1 MAQAE
6 INGLFSVAAAC
17 LTEFAQ
23 LPQARRLSATG
34 LSLRRCPDATLGA
47 AGFAAGGPL
56 INIQRRTNDMLRRLL
71 ISILLTTS
79 ISASADEVE
88 DQINLGLESYKNKEY
103 KAAVDDLNYAVAQIQ
118 EKMNLKNATL
128 LPEPLDGWTATA
140 VENNSAGMAMMVGGT
155 QMSRSYQHD
164 SESLEISITAGSP
177 MVAGVLMMI
186 NNPMLLSS
194 SPDMKPYRYKRIK
207 GMQQVSGNRVE
218 TTLAL
223 AGQIMVQVTAT
234 NLADPAVIERYLD
247 AMDFDQI
254 QSALLQ

>member
-1 MAQAE
+1 
-6 INGLFSVAAAC
+6 
-17 LTEFAQ
+17 
-23 LPQARRLSATG
+23 
-34 LSLRRCPDATLGA
+34 
-47 AGFAAGGPL
+47 
-56 INIQRRTNDMLRRLL
+56 MLRRLL

-164 SESLEISITAGSP
+164 SESLEILITSGSP

-186 NNPMLLSS
+186 NNPMVAGASGGKLQTVNGQRAIVQYAEATGSGEVNIVVDNRFMVTVRGQKIEREELLAYAEAM
-194 SPDMKPYRYKRIK
+194 DY
-207 GMQQVSGNRVE
+207 E
-218 TTLAL
+218 AL
-223 AGQIMVQVTAT
+223 AGK
-234 NLADPAVIERYLD
+234 
-247 AMDFDQI
+247 
-254 QSALLQ
+254 